1 MKVAIFILAIL
12 TNEGE
17 LQLHSKELPECPD
30 KLVVTETLDKKKESG
45 EIIEWNAICL
55 HPQVDAK
62 VEGND

>member
-17 LQLHSKELPECPD
+17 LQLHSKELSVCPD

>member
-62 VEGND
+62 VEGE

>member
-17 LQLHSKELPECPD
+17 LQLHSKELSVCPD
-30 KLVVTETLDKKKESG
+30 KLVVTETLDKKKEAG

-62 VEGND
+62 AGGE

>member
-17 LQLHSKELPECPD
+17 LQLHSKELPECPE
-30 KLVVTETLDKKKESG
+30 KAAITETLDKKKEAG

-62 VEGND
+62 VEGE

>member
-30 KLVVTETLDKKKESG
+30 KLVVTETLDKKKEAG
-45 EIIEWNAICL
+45 EFIEWNAICL

>member
-17 LQLHSKELPECPD
+17 LQLHSKELSVCPD
-30 KLVVTETLDKKKESG
+30 KLVVTETLDKKKEAG

-62 VEGND
+62 VGGE

>member
-1 MKVAIFILAIL
+1 MRVAIFILAIL

-17 LQLHSKELPECPD
+17 LQLHSKELSKCPD
-30 KLVVTETLDKKKESG
+30 KLVVTETLDKKKEAG

-62 VEGND
+62 VEGE